1 VIATLLPVPVAIAQY
16 PDSMWN
22 VGLIVALLA
31 IIQIVQGNFIEP
43 KVLGSSLHLH
53 PVIVLLAIGFWGLVW
68 GLIGAFLA
76 VPLTAIIRL
85 VSLRIETLRPLARL
99 LGGRIPEIDKSTA
112 V

>member
-1 VIATLLPVPVAIAQY
+1 MLTIGQL
-16 PDSMWN
+16 
-22 VGLIVALLA
+22 
-31 IIQIVQGNFIEP
+31 VQGNFIEP

-68 GLIGAFLA
+68 GMIGAFLA

-85 VSLRIETLRPLARL
+85 VSLRIEPLRPLARL
-99 LGGRIPEIDKSTA
+99 LGGRIPDIDTSTT